1 MIILIYLKYI
11 LLELECHFINSQ
23 DIYIS
28 EGLWIQF
35 LAQHSIFDKN

>member
-11 LLELECHFINSQ
+11 LLELEYHFINCQ

-28 EGLWIQF
+28 EGL
-35 LAQHSIFDKN
+35 